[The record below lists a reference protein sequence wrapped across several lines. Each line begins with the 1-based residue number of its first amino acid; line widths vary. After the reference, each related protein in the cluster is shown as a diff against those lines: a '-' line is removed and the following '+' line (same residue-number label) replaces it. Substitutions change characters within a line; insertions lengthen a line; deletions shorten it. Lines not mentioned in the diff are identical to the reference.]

1 MKKIE
6 EVPTLQEMR
15 RDEFLAI
22 LENEAKKISL
32 QDIMQASLFLIK
44 DARFVQKSYRKE
56 YLKAY
61 TLGFITRIKEV
72 KDKEH
77 KLIGD
82 SYLDSHEVKEAIEL
96 LMEQEKV
103 AMGVDGFDAVFFQI
117 YKIISLYTTFILE
130 EPVHLV
136 GTPFPG
142 GFQVKKDGNKYLCP
156 VKERQKDN
164 PGAVCGFCI
173 AEQDPDTIS

>member
-1 MKKIE
+1 MMEQRIDN
-6 EVPTLQEMR
+6 VLSWQEIR
-15 RDEFLAI
+15 RDKFLVI
-22 LENEAKKISL
+22 LENEAKLISL

-44 DARFVQKSYRKE
+44 DARYVQKSYRKE

-61 TLGFITRIKEV
+61 TLAFITRIKKV
-72 KDKEH
+72 KEH
-77 KLIGD
+77 EIIDD
-82 SYLDSHEVKEAIEL
+82 SYLDTQEVKEAIEL
-96 LMEQEKV
+96 LLKQEKV
-103 AMGVDGFDAVFFQI
+103 AVGVDGFDAVFFQI

-142 GFQVKKDGNKYLCP
+142 GFQVKYDGKKYLCP

-173 AEQDPDTIS
+173 AEQDPDTL

>member
-6 EVPTLQEMR
+6 SVLSWQEIHR
-15 RDEFLAI
+15 GEFLAT
-22 LENEAKKISL
+22 LENEAKVISL

-44 DARFVQKSYRKE
+44 DARYVQKSYRKE

-61 TLGFITRIKEV
+61 TLGFVTRIKEV
-72 KDKEH
+72 KEH
-77 KLIGD
+77 ELIN
-82 SYLDSHEVKEAIEL
+82 DSHLDAQKVKEAIKL
-96 LMEQEKV
+96 LLEQEKV
-103 AMGVDGFDAVFFQI
+103 AVGVDGFDPVFFQI

-130 EPVHLV
+130 EAVHLV

-142 GFQVKKDGNKYLCP
+142 GFQVKYDGVKYLCP

-173 AEQDPDTIS
+173 AEQNPKTIS

>member
-1 MKKIE
+1 MMKKIE
-6 EVPTLQEMR
+6 DVLSWQEIR
-15 RDEFLAI
+15 RDKFLVT
-22 LENEAKKISL
+22 LENEVKLISL

-44 DARFVQKSYRKE
+44 DSRYVQESYRKE

-61 TLGFITRIKEV
+61 TLAFITRIKEV
-72 KDKEH
+72 KEH
-77 KLIGD
+77 ELIDD
-82 SYLDSHEVKEAIEL
+82 SHLDVHEVKEAIKL
-96 LMEQEKV
+96 LLEQEKV
-103 AMGVDGFDAVFFQI
+103 ATGVDGFDPVFFQI

-142 GFQVKKDGNKYLCP
+142 GFQVKYDGEKYLCP

-173 AEQDPDTIS
+173 AEQDPDTM